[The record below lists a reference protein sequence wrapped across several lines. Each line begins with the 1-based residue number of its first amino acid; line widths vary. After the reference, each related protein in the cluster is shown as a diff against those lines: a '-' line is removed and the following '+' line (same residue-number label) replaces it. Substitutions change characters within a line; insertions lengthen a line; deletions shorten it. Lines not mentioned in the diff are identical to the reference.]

1 MSATISLGLKKHDP
15 VLLKEVISIISPQN
29 GGTYID
35 CTFGQGGYSKK
46 ILSYPNTKVYAF
58 DRDDKA
64 LNFASSI
71 KKKYKERF
79 YFKNKKFSQINKTD
93 LNNSKIDAIIFDLGL
108 SNTQIF
114 DSTSGISFKSKGKLN
129 MRMGINEFSAY
140 EVINFLE
147 KKDLEK
153 IFYSFGE
160 EKLSR
165 NIANKIVIERNK
177 HKLDTEDLVRII
189 EKTKRYKKGT
199 HKATKIFQSLRMFV
213 NKEISEL
220 IYGLINSF
228 KILNHGGKIV
238 IVTFHSIEDRIVKYF
253 FKNFSDDTRGSR
265 YFPDIVSN
273 KKLFILE
280 NKKPIYP
287 SNKELQKNQ
296 SSRSAKLRYGKKINE
311 NNTFKD
317 EFLKKF
323 KYLIEVENISK
334 KL

>member
-15 VLLKEVISIISPQN
+15 VLLKEIISIISPQN

-93 LNNSKIDAIIFDLGL
+93 INNSKIDAIIFDLGL

-165 NIANKIVIERNK
+165 KIANKIVIERNK

-220 IYGLINSF
+220 LYGLINSF

-253 FKNFSDDTRGSR
+253 FKSLTENKSISR
-265 YFPDIVSN
+265 YLPKMDEPDKIFKN
-273 KKLFILE
+273 LI
-280 NKKPIYP
+280 KKPIVP
-287 SNKELQKNQ
+287 SKKEINENVR
-296 SSRSAKLRYGKKINE
+296 SRSAKLRYIVK
-311 NNTFKD
+311 TKD
-317 EFLKKF
+317 VFEFDTDVFDKF
-323 KYLIEVENISK
+323 KTLIEIENFGSK
-334 KL
+334 L